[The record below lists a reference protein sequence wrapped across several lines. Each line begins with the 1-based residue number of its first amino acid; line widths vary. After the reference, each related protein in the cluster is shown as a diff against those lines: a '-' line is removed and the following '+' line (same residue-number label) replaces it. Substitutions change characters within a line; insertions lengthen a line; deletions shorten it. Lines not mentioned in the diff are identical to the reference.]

1 MTLTDEMNLMK
12 VKRRRKAAICGYLF
26 AAPWI
31 IGFVVFT
38 LYPVL
43 SSLYYSFTN
52 YNLSN
57 NYNWIGLTNYKILFT
72 SDHMIP
78 VSAYNTIYYALIS
91 VPLNMVIGL
100 LVAMMMNRKI
110 RGINLLR
117 TIYYMPNVVS
127 VIAVSMLWY
136 FIFQNNYGLLNTALR
151 AIGIEGPNWLTD
163 PKTAK
168 IALIIMNCWNAGG
181 SMIIYLAGLQGIPR
195 NYYEAAELDG
205 AGSARK
211 FFSITLPL
219 LSPSIFYNL
228 IISIVGAFQTF
239 SSALVMTGGG
249 PVYST
254 TFYVLT
260 LYRRA
265 FDDNRMGYACA
276 MAWILL
282 IVTMGIT
289 MIVYNTL
296 GKKVY
301 YESEG

>member
-1 MTLTDEMNLMK
+1 MK
-12 VKRRRKAAICGYLF
+12 VTGKINQMRTHKHRKEAVCGYLF

-31 IGFVVFT
+31 IGFFVFT
-38 LYPVL
+38 LYPIL

-52 YNLSN
+52 YNFSDT
-57 NYNWIGLTNYKILFT
+57 YKWIGLTNYKIMFS
-72 SDHMIP
+72 SDYLIP
-78 VSAYNTIYYALIS
+78 IAAKNTIYYAIIS

-100 LVAMMMNRKI
+100 LVAVLMNRKM
-110 RGINLLR
+110 RGVNLLR

-151 AIGIEGPNWLTD
+151 AFGIEGPNWLTD

-168 IALIIMNCWNAGG
+168 ISLIIMNCWNAGG

-195 NYYEAAELDG
+195 QYYEAAEIDG
-205 AGSARK
+205 AGSARR

-228 IISIVGAFQTF
+228 ILSIVGALQTF

-254 TFYVLT
+254 TFYVLA

-265 FDDNRMGYACA
+265 FEDYRMGYACA

-282 IVTMGIT
+282 IVSMGIT
-289 MIVYNTL
+289 LLVYRTL
-296 GKKVY
+296 GKRVY
-301 YESEG
+301 YESNS